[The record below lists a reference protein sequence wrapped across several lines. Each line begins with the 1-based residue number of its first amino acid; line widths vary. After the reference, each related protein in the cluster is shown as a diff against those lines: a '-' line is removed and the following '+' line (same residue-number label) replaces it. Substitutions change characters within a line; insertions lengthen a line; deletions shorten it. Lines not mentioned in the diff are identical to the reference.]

1 MITIDGFES
10 ELKKGD
16 IGSGYVFCG
25 LDEELIKENVNAL
38 VKKVVPD
45 EFMSLNYERLDG
57 LTTTFND
64 IENACE
70 TMPFFGE
77 KKVVVVY
84 RANFLKD
91 KDKADKDKEK
101 DKDKDK
107 DKADKE
113 ESDKKEGKI
122 YSEVSKYVKNLPP
135 YTVLI
140 MYYLFNDKR
149 DNPKKNKKLGT
160 LDKYIKVVHCDK
172 IKKDKYYKKIENIFK
187 EKGKNIG
194 KIQLRYF
201 SEKVQ
206 NNFDIIKREIDKL
219 CAYTYGREIEKEDID
234 KLIANKSED
243 DVFDLVEYISNKKI
257 NKALDLLD
265 DLLFKADQHILIVII
280 IENHFKR
287 IYEIKIYM
295 SKGKRADY
303 FMSKY
308 KLPQFVCEK
317 LMNQANKFS
326 LKQLGQCIRICV
338 DTENKLK
345 SSSGDKSTE
354 MELMLFKTFEVLKS

>member
-1 MITIDGFES
+1 MINIDGFES

-25 LDEELIKENVNAL
+25 LDEELIKENINIL
-38 VKKVVPD
+38 VKKLVPD
-45 EFMSLNYERLDG
+45 EFMTLNYERLDG

-77 KKVVVVY
+77 KKVIVVY

-91 KDKADKDKEK
+91 KTDKEGAK
-101 DKDKDK
+101 L
-107 DKADKE
+107 
-113 ESDKKEGKI
+113 
-122 YSEVSKYVKNLPP
+122 YSEISEYVKNLPP
-135 YTVLI
+135 YAVLI

-149 DNPKKNKKLGT
+149 DTPKKNKKLGT

-172 IKKDKYYKKIENIFK
+172 LKKDKYYKKIEDIFK
-187 EKGKNIG
+187 ENGKNIG
-194 KIQLRYF
+194 KIQVRYF
-201 SEKVQ
+201 GEKVQ
-206 NNFDIIKREIDKL
+206 NNFDIIKSEIDKL

-243 DVFDLVEYISNKKI
+243 DIFDLVEYISNKKVDR
-257 NKALDLLD
+257 ALDLLD
-265 DLLFKADQHILIVII
+265 DLLFKADQHILIITT
-280 IENHFKR
+280 IENYFKR
-287 IYEIKIYM
+287 LYEIKIYM
-295 SKGKRADY
+295 SKGKRVDY

-308 KLPQFVCEK
+308 RLPQFVCEK

-326 LKQLGQCIRICV
+326 LKQLGQFIRICV

-345 SSSGDKSTE
+345 SSTGDKSTE
-354 MELMLFKTFEVLKS
+354 MELMLFKTFLAK

>member
-70 TMPFFGE
+70 TMPFFGD

-91 KDKADKDKEK
+91 K
-101 DKDKDK
+101 
-107 DKADKE
+107 ADKE
-113 ESDKKEGKI
+113 GAKV

-149 DNPKKNKKLGT
+149 DTPKKNKKLST
-160 LDKYIKVVHCDK
+160 LDKYVKVVHCDK
-172 IKKDKYYKKIENIFK
+172 LKKDKYYKKIEDIFK
-187 EKGKNIG
+187 ENGRTIG
-194 KIQLRYF
+194 KVQLKYF
-201 SEKVQ
+201 ADKVQ

-219 CAYTYGREIEKEDID
+219 DCYALGRELTKEDID
-234 KLIANKSED
+234 KLIPNKSED
-243 DVFDLVEYISNKKI
+243 DIFDLVEYISLRKVE
-257 NKALDLLD
+257 KAIDLLD
-265 DLLFKADQHILIVII
+265 ELLFKADQHMLIISSI
-280 IENHFKR
+280 GNHFKR
-287 IYEIKIYM
+287 LYEIKTYLL
-295 SKGKRADY
+295 KGKKLE
-303 FMSKY
+303 FFISKY
-308 KLPQFVCEK
+308 RLPQFVCEK
-317 LMNQANKFS
+317 LMNQASKFS
-326 LKQLGQCIRICV
+326 LKQLNQLIKVCIN
-338 DTENKLK
+338 TEIKLK
-345 SSSGDKSTE
+345 SSTTDKQME
-354 MELMLFKTFEVLKS
+354 MELMLFKTFMIK

>member
-1 MITIDGFES
+1 MINIDGFET

-25 LDEELIKENVNAL
+25 LDEELIKENINILVNKL
-38 VKKVVPD
+38 VPD
-45 EFMSLNYERLDG
+45 EFMTLNYERLDG

-77 KKVVVVY
+77 KKVIVVY

-91 KDKADKDKEK
+91 KTDKEGAK
-101 DKDKDK
+101 L
-107 DKADKE
+107 
-113 ESDKKEGKI
+113 
-122 YSEVSKYVKNLPP
+122 YSEISEYVKNLPP
-135 YTVLI
+135 YAVLI

-149 DNPKKNKKLGT
+149 DTPKKNKKLGT

-172 IKKDKYYKKIENIFK
+172 LKKDKYYKKIEDIFK
-187 EKGKNIG
+187 ENGKNIG
-194 KIQLRYF
+194 KIQVRYF
-201 SEKVQ
+201 GEKVQ
-206 NNFDIIKREIDKL
+206 NNFDIIKSEIDKL
-219 CAYTYGREIEKEDID
+219 CSYTYGREIEKEDID
-234 KLIANKSED
+234 KLITNKSED
-243 DVFDLVEYISNKKI
+243 DIFDLVEYISNKKVDR
-257 NKALDLLD
+257 ALDLLD
-265 DLLFKADQHILIVII
+265 DLLFKADQHILIITT

-287 IYEIKIYM
+287 LYEIKIYM
-295 SKGKRADY
+295 SKGKRVDY

-308 KLPQFVCEK
+308 RLPQFVCEK

-326 LKQLGQCIRICV
+326 LKQLGQFIRICV

-345 SSSGDKSTE
+345 SSTGDKSTE
-354 MELMLFKTFEVLKS
+354 MELMLFKTFLAK